1 MFTSIYHIVFQ
12 WFSRHPLEA
21 VELPNG
27 GFAQYVSGYVRLYDK
42 NGDFV
47 REAQMSEDAVRDMLI
62 KAGI

>member
-1 MFTSIYHIVFQ
+1 MYMSVYRIIFQ
-12 WFSRHPLEA
+12 WLNRHPLEV

-27 GFAQYVSGYVRLYDK
+27 GFAQSVSGYVRLYDK

-47 REAQMSEDAVRDMLI
+47 REAQMSEDTVRDMLI

>member
-27 GFAQYVSGYVRLYDK
+27 GFAQSVSGYVRLYDK

-47 REAQMSEDAVRDMLI
+47 REVQLSEDAVVNLMLEN
-62 KAGI
+62 GI

>member
-27 GFAQYVSGYVRLYDK
+27 GFAQSVSGYVRLYDK
-42 NGDFV
+42 NGEFV
-47 REAQMSEDAVRDMLI
+47 REVQLSEDAVVNLMLEN
-62 KAGI
+62 GI

>member
-1 MFTSIYHIVFQ
+1 MFTSIYYIVFQ
-12 WFSRHPLEA
+12 WFSLHPLEV

-27 GFAQYVSGYVRLYDK
+27 GFAQSVSGYVRLYDK

-47 REAQMSEDAVRDMLI
+47 REVQLSEDAVRDILV